1 MTAIAAIF
9 LGVVIAMLG
18 FFLYVS
24 IATPGKTNKRKRPG
38 KKPIRYRRR
47 SAGGLNQKN

>member
-1 MTAIAAIF
+1 MIAAII
-9 LGVVIAMLG
+9 LLCVVIAMLG
-18 FFLYVS
+18 IFLYVAMAS
-24 IATPGKTNKRKRPG
+24 PGKHGKPKRTG